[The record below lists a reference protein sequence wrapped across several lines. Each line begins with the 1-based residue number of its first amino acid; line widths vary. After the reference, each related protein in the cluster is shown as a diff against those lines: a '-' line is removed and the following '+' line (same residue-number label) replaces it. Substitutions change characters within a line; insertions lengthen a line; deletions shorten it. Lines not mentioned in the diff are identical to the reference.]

1 MIATVYSTLGGIL
14 AGKHPRTGL
23 LVREDGFVKLPRGWS
38 KGHKAGT
45 GRRYYMVST
54 FFNRVRGSEYV
65 HTLVNETFNEN
76 FFGKPTT
83 DHIDRTP
90 ENNHR
95 RNLRWATRSE
105 QIDNSALAI
114 DAISRLGFRPKD
126 FRNEANKVHYQEMMK
141 DPNRSAKH
149 RKTRRE
155 YARKYKARKKAER
168 SAQPS

>member
-105 QIDNSALAI
+105 QIDN
-114 DAISRLGFRPKD
+114 
-126 FRNEANKVHYQEMMK
+126 
-141 DPNRSAKH
+141 
-149 RKTRRE
+149 
-155 YARKYKARKKAER
+155 
-168 SAQPS
+168 